1 MPAPWERRPRRDLF
15 VTQRLNRGEDAA
27 PTAIYPWQSVP
38 IRGYIISQRR
48 RAMKTYKNYVNN
60 EWVTAAAT
68 REIINPATGE
78 AIATVPE
85 ASKEDVDRAIAAART
100 TFDSTDWRDSS
111 KAQMR
116 GRILFK
122 MADLVRKNMAKL
134 AELETRN
141 TGKPIVESEF
151 DMNDTATCFEYNG
164 GLATKYHGET
174 LNVPD
179 NALNFTL
186 KEPVGVCGLIIPW
199 NYPLMLAAWKLGPAI
214 AAGCTVVL
222 KPAEQ
227 TPLTMLEFCKLVQK
241 HIPELPAGV
250 LNVVTGDGPIAGRA
264 LVESPHVEK
273 IAFTGGTDTGKAILR
288 SIGSS
293 HLKKVSLELGGKS
306 PNIYFADADLDA
318 ATDGALFGV
327 FINQGEVCS
336 AGSRVLVQKDI
347 WKKFMDRMKEKTKRI
362 KLGDPLKRDTKMGPL
377 VSEEHQQKVLSY
389 IELGKQEAKLIC
401 GGSSRPGGIATALRK
416 GFYVEPTIFETD
428 NTTRIAREEI
438 FGPVVACIPFKD
450 EADAIRIANDTP
462 YGLAAAVWSRDI
474 FKCLRVVKN
483 LRAGIV
489 WVNSIQPCYVESPW
503 GGYKQSGQGREMSLH
518 GIEEFLETKQV
529 HINLNEA
536 PLGWY

>member
-1 MPAPWERRPRRDLF
+1 
-15 VTQRLNRGEDAA
+15 
-27 PTAIYPWQSVP
+27 
-38 IRGYIISQRR
+38 
-48 RAMKTYKNYVNN
+48 MKTYKMYVNN
-60 EWVTAAAT
+60 EWINAAHT
-68 REIINPATGE
+68 REIVNPATGE
-78 AIATVPE
+78 SIAIVPE
-85 ASKEDVDRAIAAART
+85 AGKADAGRAVAAARAA
-100 TFDSTDWRDSS
+100 FDNTDWRDSS

-122 MADLVRKNMAKL
+122 MAELVRKNSAML
-134 AELETRN
+134 AELETLN
-141 TGKPIVESEF
+141 CGKPIVESEF
-151 DMNDTATCFEYNG
+151 DMNDTATCFEYYG
-164 GLATKYHGET
+164 GMATKYHGET

-241 HIPELPAGV
+241 NIPELPPGV
-250 LNVVTGDGPIAGRA
+250 LNVVTGDGPNAGRA
-264 LVESPHVEK
+264 LVESPDVDK

-288 SIGSS
+288 SIGST

-306 PNIYFADADLDA
+306 PNIFFADADLEA
-318 ATDGALFGV
+318 GTDGALFGV

-336 AGSRVLVQKDI
+336 AGSRVLVQQDI

-362 KLGDPLKRDTKMGPL
+362 KLGDPLKRETKMGPL
-377 VSEEHQQKVLSY
+377 VSEEQLEKVTGYL
-389 IELGKQEAKLIC
+389 ELGKKEAKLIM
-401 GGSSRPGGIATALRK
+401 GGGRPKNLKK

-450 EADAIRIANDTP
+450 EAEAIKIANETP

-489 WVNSIQPCYVESPW
+489 WVNTMQPCYVESPW

-536 PLGWY
+536 PIGWY

>member
-1 MPAPWERRPRRDLF
+1 
-15 VTQRLNRGEDAA
+15 
-27 PTAIYPWQSVP
+27 
-38 IRGYIISQRR
+38 
-48 RAMKTYKNYVNN
+48 MKTYKNYIHNQ
-60 EWVTAAAT
+60 WVASDNS
-68 REIINPATGE
+68 REVINPATRKV
-78 AIATVPE
+78 IAVVPE
-85 ASKEDVDRAIAAART
+85 SSKDDVERAVAAART
-100 TFDSTDWRDSS
+100 AFDETDWRDSS
-111 KAQMR
+111 KAQTR
-116 GRILFK
+116 GRILFR
-122 MADLVRKNMAKL
+122 MAELVRKHSTMLAKL
-134 AELETRN
+134 ETLN
-141 TGKPIVESEF
+141 SGKPIVESEF
-151 DMNDTATCFEYNG
+151 DMADTATCFEYNG

-186 KEPVGVCGLIIPW
+186 KEPVGVAGLIIPW
-199 NYPLMLAAWKLGPAI
+199 NYPLMLAAWKLGPAL
-214 AAGCTVVL
+214 AAGCTVIV

-227 TPLTMLEFCKLVQK
+227 TPLTMLEFCRLVQK
-241 HIPELPAGV
+241 HIPELPPGV
-250 LNVVTGDGPIAGRA
+250 LNVVTGDGPVAGRA
-264 LVESPHVEK
+264 LVESPHVDK

-288 SIGSS
+288 SIGST

-318 ATDGALFGV
+318 AIDGALFGV

-347 WKKFMDRMKEKTKRI
+347 WKKFMDRMKSKTKRI
-362 KLGDPLKRDTKMGPL
+362 KLGDPLKRPTKMGPL

-389 IELGKQEAKLIC
+389 IDLGKKEAKLIM
-401 GGSSRPGGIATALRK
+401 GGGRPKGK
-416 GFYVEPTIFETD
+416 GFFVEPTIFETD

-450 EADAIRIANDTP
+450 EAEALKIANDTP

-489 WVNSIQPCYVESPW
+489 WVNTMQPCYVESPW
-503 GGYKQSGQGREMSLH
+503 GGYKQSGQGREMSLA

-529 HINLNEA
+529 HINLSEA
-536 PLGWY
+536 PMAWY

>member
-1 MPAPWERRPRRDLF
+1 
-15 VTQRLNRGEDAA
+15 
-27 PTAIYPWQSVP
+27 
-38 IRGYIISQRR
+38 
-48 RAMKTYKNYVNN
+48 MKTYKNYVNN
-60 EWVTAAAT
+60 EWVTSAGT
-68 REIINPATGE
+68 RTVINPATGE
-78 AIATVPE
+78 PFAFVPE
-85 ASKEDVDRAIAAART
+85 ADAADVERAVAAART
-100 TFDSTDWRDSS
+100 AFDQTDWRDSS
-111 KAQMR
+111 QAQMR

-122 MADLVRKNMAKL
+122 MAAVVRQHAAKL

-151 DMNDTATCFEYNG
+151 DMADTATCFEYFG

-179 NALNFTL
+179 NAINFTL
-186 KEPVGVCGLIIPW
+186 KEPVGVCGLIVPW
-199 NYPLMLAAWKLGPAI
+199 NYPLMLAAWKLAPAI
-214 AAGCTVVL
+214 AAGCTVVV

-227 TPLTMLEFCKLVQK
+227 TPLTMLEFCRLVQRA
-241 HIPELPAGV
+241 IPELPPGV
-250 LNVVTGDGPIAGRA
+250 LNVITGDGPNAGRA
-264 LVESPHVEK
+264 LVESPGVDK

-327 FINQGEVCS
+327 FVNQGEVCS
-336 AGSRVLVQKDI
+336 AGSRVLVQQDI

-362 KLGDPLKRDTKMGPL
+362 KLGDPFKRDTKMGAL
-377 VSEEHQQKVLSY
+377 ISEDHLDKVLSY
-389 IELGKQEAKLIC
+389 IATGKQEAKLVM
-401 GGSSRPGGIATALRK
+401 GGNRLK
-416 GFYVEPTIFETD
+416 GKGYFVEPTIFETD

-462 YGLAAAVWSRDI
+462 FGLAAAVWSRDI

-503 GGYKQSGQGREMSLH
+503 GGYKQSGQGREMSQQGL
-518 GIEEFLETKQV
+518 EEFLETKQV